1 MGEYESKKRWDRE
14 NTVSVGVR
22 LMRKADADL
31 IEAISE
37 KKSKAAELKRLAR
50 LGLEREAENH
60 PGTI

>member
-50 LGLEREAENH
+50 LGLEREAENR
-60 PGTI
+60 PDTV

>member
-31 IEAISE
+31 IEAINE
-37 KKSKAAELKRLAR
+37 KKSKEAELKRLDR
-50 LGLEREAENH
+50 LVLEREA
-60 PGTI
+60 

>member
-37 KKSKAAELKRLAR
+37 KKSKAAELKRLSR
-50 LGLEREAENH
+50 LGLEREAENRQ
-60 PGTI
+60 GTI

>member
-50 LGLEREAENH
+50 LGLEREAENS

>member
-31 IEAISE
+31 IEAINE

-60 PGTI
+60 HGTI

>member
-50 LGLEREAENH
+50 LGLEREAENR

>member
-31 IEAISE
+31 IDAISE

-50 LGLEREAENH
+50 LGLEREAENR

>member
-50 LGLEREAENH
+50 LGLEREAENR
-60 PGTI
+60 PDTA

>member
-50 LGLEREAENH
+50 LGLEREAENRQ
-60 PGTI
+60 GTI

>member
-22 LMRKADADL
+22 LMRKAEADL

-50 LGLEREAENH
+50 LGLEREAENR